1 MAKII
6 KNSEISDAFYPA
18 LHPQKSSQLV
28 RDGPNYRNWAR
39 LSVPDY
45 GISSRCPN
53 YNRSAMYLP
62 YHGHPHVM
70 DFIVIRKVE
79 VLVSKG
85 FDCNTLLN
93 EGTHLR
99 YQDGGFSVAE
109 HLNFPDHNKI
119 HDMRVSLV
127 KYTVE

>member
-1 MAKII
+1 
-6 KNSEISDAFYPA
+6 
-18 LHPQKSSQLV
+18 
-28 RDGPNYRNWAR
+28 
-39 LSVPDY
+39 
-45 GISSRCPN
+45 
-53 YNRSAMYLP
+53 MYLP

-70 DFIVIRKVE
+70 DFILIRKVE
-79 VLVSKG
+79 VLVKKG

-93 EGTHLR
+93 EAGTHLR

-127 KYTVE
+127 KYTALEEAAQFLLCFLVSLPQTQ